1 MNPLNVF
8 YIEPDNIV
16 TDFPQPE
23 RIVSAG
29 KSLWQFDKSAS
40 AVLRLEIP
48 ELPVECCGV
57 RIELK
62 LAGQV
67 NADAGVEVFACRII
81 QNGKIIES
89 APAIVVP
96 DEDNLWRTVT
106 LESCALIDPA
116 VTGELQIFR
125 CTEDPC
131 DSFSGKSGLAAVVIT
146 ALRAPES
153 AKVVEDS
160 PGYNS
165 WPMCQSMKGKLVC
178 IYSRGNAHNIYEP
191 TRGVYARVSSDG
203 GRSWEAEH
211 VVCNTPGRG
220 DVSIGKGIDDSG
232 NCLFWVRHS
241 GKDGFRHRLYRSIDG
256 KNFECIAEPDLPL
269 DVIQITDIFHVP
281 GVGLMALYFAGS
293 YQLGSLNYWGKL
305 VSTDNGRSW
314 QNCVVEKSLGIDQ
327 WPTEPA
333 AVYLGNGRIL
343 VIARNELKENSARRA
358 QFQLISVDYGHT
370 WRKFKTNI
378 TDVYISTPSLVYDP
392 AAECVSCYYFQRG
405 KGILNRRKADVK
417 DIFESP
423 CRWPAPET
431 VAIGSCEVCE
441 AGNVNAVA
449 WNGRH
454 ILAYYSGT
462 MPDTA
467 VYTTS
472 VE

>member
-1 MNPLNVF
+1 
-8 YIEPDNIV
+8 
-16 TDFPQPE
+16 
-23 RIVSAG
+23 
-29 KSLWQFDKSAS
+29 
-40 AVLRLEIP
+40 
-48 ELPVECCGV
+48 
-57 RIELK
+57 
-62 LAGQV
+62 
-67 NADAGVEVFACRII
+67 
-81 QNGKIIES
+81 
-89 APAIVVP
+89 
-96 DEDNLWRTVT
+96 
-106 LESCALIDPA
+106 LIDPA

-131 DSFSGKSGLAAVVIT
+131 DSFAGKSGLAAVVIT
-146 ALRAPES
+146 ALQAPES
-153 AKVVEDS
+153 AMVVEDS

-269 DVIQITDIFHVP
+269 DVVQITDIFHVP

-314 QNCVVEKSLGIDQ
+314 QNCVVEKCLSIDQ
-327 WPTEPA
+327 WPTEPS

-343 VIARNELKENSARRA
+343 VIARNELK
-358 QFQLISVDYGHT
+358 
-370 WRKFKTNI
+370 
-378 TDVYISTPSLVYDP
+378 
-392 AAECVSCYYFQRG
+392 
-405 KGILNRRKADVK
+405 
-417 DIFESP
+417 
-423 CRWPAPET
+423 
-431 VAIGSCEVCE
+431 
-441 AGNVNAVA
+441 
-449 WNGRH
+449 
-454 ILAYYSGT
+454 
-462 MPDTA
+462 
-467 VYTTS
+467 
-472 VE
+472 